1 MNTTGKLGPKATWL
15 FALAT
20 FAVVIAVTY
29 ILPHI
34 TGPLSPKAWGGVYF
48 ALFGAGAMAAA
59 FMTNASALGT
69 IGAFTVASVGLGI
82 FYYVVVARAVAAA
95 ASELGANGGGGAALG
110 TMTGMIFA
118 IAFLLDALAA
128 GIAGTLFGRKL
139 RG

>member
-1 MNTTGKLGPKATWL
+1 MNTNGKLGPKATWL

-29 ILPHI
+29 LLPHI

-69 IGAFTVASVGLGI
+69 IGAFAVASVGLGI
-82 FYYVVVARAVAAA
+82 FYYIVVARAVAAA
-95 ASELGANGGGGAALG
+95 ASELGGGGAALG

-118 IAFLLDALAA
+118 IAFLLDALSA